1 MKELSLIYNH
11 GSSKINQLI
20 KEPALRTIISLS
32 FDENPS
38 ILWRVSKHH
47 YQSLFISGN
56 FPQKKKNLEENQRF
70 FIIKILNIWK
80 KIKPA

>member
-56 FPQKKKNLEENQRF
+56 FPQKKK
-70 FIIKILNIWK
+70 
-80 KIKPA
+80 KPGREPEVFL

>member
-38 ILWRVSKHH
+38 IL
-47 YQSLFISGN
+47 
-56 FPQKKKNLEENQRF
+56 
-70 FIIKILNIWK
+70 
-80 KIKPA
+80 